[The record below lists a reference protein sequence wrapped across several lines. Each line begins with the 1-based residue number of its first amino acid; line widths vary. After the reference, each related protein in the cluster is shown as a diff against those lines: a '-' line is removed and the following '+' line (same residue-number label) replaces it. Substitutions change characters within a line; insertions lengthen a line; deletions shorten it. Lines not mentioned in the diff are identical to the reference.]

1 MLHDHTGNNYI
12 VENGKLKNNG
22 VDGSFKGAKSDKLA
36 ESIDNAIS
44 SSTQYNL
51 TIVSES
57 DDVFIDS
64 YESKQIDISD
74 LKKIGDAS
82 SAFQAA
88 VIGHFVNEIQYGS
101 FEEGHRFSLN
111 FESEV
116 FSDFVVNPK
125 SWMFTLIRKS
135 PIIFFP
141 ISIKRF

>member
-1 MLHDHTGNNYI
+1 M
-12 VENGKLKNNG
+12 
-22 VDGSFKGAKSDKLA
+22 
-36 ESIDNAIS
+36 
-44 SSTQYNL
+44 
-51 TIVSES
+51 
-57 DDVFIDS
+57 FIDS

-116 FSDFVVNPK
+116 FSEISGELVQARTDYQKSSSNDGFVPV
-125 SWMFTLIRKS
+125 
-135 PIIFFP
+135 IFKY
-141 ISIKRF
+141 SDKIKF

>member
-1 MLHDHTGNNYI
+1 M
-12 VENGKLKNNG
+12 
-22 VDGSFKGAKSDKLA
+22 
-36 ESIDNAIS
+36 
-44 SSTQYNL
+44 
-51 TIVSES
+51 
-57 DDVFIDS
+57 FIDS

-116 FSDFVVNPK
+116 FSEISGELVQARTDYQK
-125 SWMFTLIRKS
+125 SSSNDGLVPVIFKYSDKIKFEIMQGASRTKVGEEELIQGIKAPIYEQKLNRK
-135 PIIFFP
+135 
-141 ISIKRF
+141 IKSVKKE